1 MNVRETS
8 YLYVSKG
15 PLSIGEIKFCS
26 KVARGDG
33 EGGLIFLNGEI
44 TKI

>member
-15 PLSIGEIKFCS
+15 PLSDGEIKVDN
-26 KVARGDG
+26 KVARG
-33 EGGLIFLNGEI
+33 GGGGGGSVFP
-44 TKI
+44 